1 MKIDTL
7 RERLVNAENNIAKI
21 TGTLERHN
29 KQYAKLVNKFNA
41 GCPMQYDDVDIITL
55 REYRDNGTI
64 SNDTFWTYTDI
75 QHKEEDIKNNEKKLA
90 IAKEKL
96 TVLKKQLGELEA
108 QEQLINDTTPQV
120 IKDWAENWKQE
131 AIIYVKDKAD
141 KYIEDK
147 EKMKKEINVDYY
159 MYLSSEADRFSYINK
174 EYLDNYNDDVDYTR
188 FVNSYNTI
196 CKIKE
201 LYGIYDIEKK
211 YKNNHSDAFVNNYI
225 AMKLD
230 NDWLNTKLDEQKKTM
245 IDNLILRVTKVTGT
259 VTDAK
264 ALRLGNDGN
273 INGIVEGERGKA
285 YVETIIAGGWNI
297 QVMHYRVLVKPL

>member
-1 MKIDTL
+1 MKIETL

-29 KQYAKLVNKFNA
+29 KQYIKLINKFNA
-41 GCPMQYDDVDIITL
+41 GCPTQYEDTDIITL
-55 REYRDNGTI
+55 REYRENNTI
-64 SNDTFWTYTDI
+64 SNDIFWIYTDI

-90 IAKEKL
+90 VAKEKL

-120 IKDWAENWKQE
+120 IKDWAESWKQE
-131 AIIYVKDKAD
+131 VITYIKDKAN
-141 KYIEDK
+141 KYVEDK
-147 EKMKKEINVDYY
+147 KALQRRINKDYF
-159 MYLSSEADRFSYINK
+159 MYISSEVNKFSYVDK
-174 EYLDNYNDDVDYTR
+174 KYLENYNDDIDYTR
-188 FVNSYNTI
+188 FVSSYNTI

-201 LYGIYDIEKK
+201 LYGIYDLEKK
-211 YKNNHSDAFVNNYI
+211 YKNNHNDAFVNNYI
-225 AMKLD
+225 ATKFD
-230 NDWLNTKLDEQKKTM
+230 DEWLNTKLDEQKKTM
-245 IDNLILRVTKVTGT
+245 IDNLILRVTKVTDT

-273 INGIVEGERGKA
+273 INGIVEGERERA